1 MPRCSAGPSPR
12 IFIYDIPR
20 SLLSR
25 PTPWRLVYDVG
36 AWIRKSPH
44 WERHGDCADYFFVP
58 MHPENMVNGRM
69 TGDASFARLYAYI
82 RETWPYWNRTVDA
95 GTARHFHLLPCD
107 HGPGDCGYG
116 QLAKKLPEPSLTRK
130 LPKQKLSESS
140 LALALILALAPTLT
154 LTLTL
159 DRPLI
164 PNKWSP
170 GVLSVAAQNRRNHVN
185 NFLNRSDAN
194 YIRRTWGGMW
204 EQLNPASPS
213 RLVFFLVYR

>member
-1 MPRCSAGPSPR
+1 M
-12 IFIYDIPR
+12 
-20 SLLSR
+20 
-25 PTPWRLVYDVG
+25 
-36 AWIRKSPH
+36 
-44 WERHGDCADYFFVP
+44 
-58 MHPENMVNGRM
+58 
-69 TGDASFARLYAYI
+69 
-82 RETWPYWNRTVDA
+82 
-95 GTARHFHLLPCD
+95 
-107 HGPGDCGYG
+107 
-116 QLAKKLPEPSLTRK
+116 PEPSLTRK